1 MTKAEY
7 DIVVVGGGFAGVTA
21 ARELSHTG
29 HRTVLLE
36 GRDRVGGRTWTFEFG
51 GQKVELG
58 GTWVHWHQPHVWA
71 EIRRYGLE
79 VTESPPPTLTGWLVG
94 QELKQGPPEELW
106 GLMTDS
112 TDRLCHDARERLE
125 RPHDPLHGDLADVDG
140 LSIQDRVDELGFDRE
155 LHDVN
160 DGVWSTCSSAYLH
173 ETGLVAPLRWYALS
187 GYSFQL
193 MMDCIA
199 RYKIVTGTR
208 SLVEAIAVDGS
219 FEIRYETP
227 VAAVEQT
234 ADTVVVRTREG
245 ETIEARAAVVAVP
258 VNALGAIDFVPEL
271 SEGKRTVAAEKQ
283 SSHGVKIWVRVRGDH
298 DYLAVAPSTYGI
310 TFLQSEYKIDGD
322 TLFVC
327 FGPDASALDPADKNA
342 VASAAGE
349 FFPGAEIVDSHAHDW
364 TGDEFAQGTWCMFR
378 PNQLTR
384 HLAELQEPEGRVYL
398 ATADVADGWNGFIDG
413 AIESGLTTARKVARA
428 LAGDPSARE

>member
-1 MTKAEY
+1 MTATEY
-7 DIVVVGGGFAGVTA
+7 DAVVVGGGFAGVTA
-21 ARELSHTG
+21 ARELQHSG
-29 HRTVLLE
+29 SRTLLLE
-36 GRDRVGGRTWTFEFG
+36 GRNRLGGRTWTSDFG

-71 EIRRYGLE
+71 EIKRYGLE

-94 QELKQGPPEELW
+94 QELKQGPTEELW

-112 TDRLCHDARERLE
+112 TDRLCYDARERLE
-125 RPHDPLHGDLADVDG
+125 RPHDPLHGNLADIDG

-155 LHDVN
+155 MQDVN

-208 SLVEAIAVDGS
+208 SLVEAIAADGG

-227 VAAVEQT
+227 VAAVEQSGD
-234 ADTVVVRTREG
+234 AVAIRTRSG
-245 ETIEARAAVVAVP
+245 GTIEARAAVVAVP
-258 VNALGAIDFVPEL
+258 VNSLGAIDFAPAL
-271 SEGKRTVAAEKQ
+271 SDGKQSVAAEKQ
-283 SSHGVKIWVRVRGDH
+283 SSHGVKIWIRVRGEH
-298 DYLAVAPSTYGI
+298 DYLATAPSTYGI
-310 TFLQSEYKIDGD
+310 TFLQSECKIDGD
-322 TLFVC
+322 TLFVS
-327 FGPDASALDPADKNA
+327 FGPDASALDPEDKDA
-342 VASAAGE
+342 VARAAGE
-349 FFPGAEIVDSHAHDW
+349 FFPNAEIVDSYAHNW
-364 TGDEFAQGTWCMFR
+364 TADEFAQGTWCMFR
-378 PNQLTR
+378 PNQLTGR
-384 HLAELQEPEGRVYL
+384 LAELQEPEGRVYL

-413 AIESGLTTARKVARA
+413 AIESGLTTARKVTRA
-428 LAGDPSARE
+428 LAGVSSAR